1 MSHSM
6 AYGSKSDKYIT
17 LKDTF
22 FFFLANIL
30 AIHIQKQDTLAER
43 KNLNVSLADH
53 EAVNFQFPISIYS
66 DMK

>member
-6 AYGSKSDKYIT
+6 AYGSKSDRYIT
-17 LKDTF
+17 LKDTV
-22 FFFLANIL
+22 FFLANIL

-43 KNLNVSLADH
+43 KNLNVSLAAH

>member
-17 LKDTF
+17 LEDTF
-22 FFFLANIL
+22 VFLANIL